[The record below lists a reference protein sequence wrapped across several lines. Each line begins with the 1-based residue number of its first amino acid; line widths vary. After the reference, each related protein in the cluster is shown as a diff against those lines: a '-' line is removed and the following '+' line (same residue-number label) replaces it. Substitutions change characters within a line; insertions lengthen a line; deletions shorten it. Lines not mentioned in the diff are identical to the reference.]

1 MRKQKTGAY
10 RVPITGADRAR
21 AALALHL
28 AAALTDL
35 APERVAEGGRGRTAC
50 RARWLALYL
59 THVVYGWTLDRV
71 SHAFG
76 VRHSTASVACRWV
89 EEARSVRT
97 FDAGLER
104 VETLM
109 RAVFD
114 GPALEVA

>member
-1 MRKQKTGAY
+1 MSKDVY
-10 RVPITGADRAR
+10 RVPITGTDRAR
-21 AALALHL
+21 AALALHV

-35 APERVAEGGRGRTAC
+35 APEAVAQGGRGQTAC

-59 THVVYGWTLDRV
+59 THVVHGWTLDRV

-76 VRHSTASVACRWV
+76 VTRSTAATACRWA
-89 EEARSVRT
+89 EQSREAGA
-97 FDAGLER
+97 FDHTLDRIEA
-104 VETLM
+104 LM

>member
-1 MRKQKTGAY
+1 MSKHLY

-28 AAALTDL
+28 AAAMTDL
-35 APERVAEGGRGRTAC
+35 APERVAGGGRGKVAC

-59 THVVYGWTLDRV
+59 TYVVHGWTLDRV
-71 SHAFG
+71 GHAFG
-76 VRHSTASVACRWV
+76 VTRSTVVAACRWGEQSRDV
-89 EEARSVRT
+89 DR
-97 FDAGLER
+97 FDKTLNE

>member
-1 MRKQKTGAY
+1 MKRDVY
-10 RVPITGADRAR
+10 RVPITGGDRAR

-35 APERVAEGGRGRTAC
+35 APEAVARGGSQGKVVC

-59 THVVYGWTLDRV
+59 AHVGHGWTLDRV
-71 SHAFG
+71 GHAFG
-76 VRHSTASVACRWV
+76 VTRATAGQACRWA
-89 EEARSVRT
+89 EEARESRP
-97 FDAGLER
+97 FDQAIDH

>member
-1 MRKQKTGAY
+1 MNKEIY

-21 AALALHL
+21 AALALHM

-35 APERVAEGGRGRTAC
+35 APEAVAQGGRGQTAC

-59 THVVYGWTLDRV
+59 THVVHGWTLDRV
-71 SHAFG
+71 GHAFG
-76 VRHSTASVACRWV
+76 VTRSTAAIACRWA
-89 EEARSVRT
+89 EDARDAT
-97 FDAGLER
+97 GFDQALDR
-104 VETLM
+104 VEALM

>member
-1 MRKQKTGAY
+1 MSKHLY

-28 AAALTDL
+28 AAAMTDL
-35 APERVAEGGRGRTAC
+35 APERVAGGGRGKVAC

-59 THVVYGWTLDRV
+59 TYVVHGWTLDRV
-71 SHAFG
+71 GHAFG
-76 VRHSTASVACRWV
+76 VTRSTVVAACRWGEQSRDV
-89 EEARSVRT
+89 DR
-97 FDAGLER
+97 FDKALNE

-114 GPALEVA
+114 GPALEVT

>member
-1 MRKQKTGAY
+1 MSKEVY

-21 AALALHL
+21 AALALHM

-35 APERVAEGGRGRTAC
+35 PPEAVAQGGRGQVAC

-59 THVVYGWTLDRV
+59 THVVHGWTLDRV
-71 SHAFG
+71 AHAFG
-76 VRHSTASVACRWV
+76 VTRGTAAMACRWAEDAREAGGFDQILNQV
-89 EEARSVRT
+89 E
-97 FDAGLER
+97 G
-104 VETLM
+104 LM